1 MRDPFDEDDSDNGN
15 ELSSVV
21 NPSNINLSNID
32 YGFADIGANLGAD
45 TNFGK
50 FDIASLLGNPELLK
64 AFATLYPEDA
74 ALLENIKLPSEGG
87 KEYVSQNPSGLTEP
101 PSTTDPL
108 DRFEEDTS
116 VFDKSKNAES
126 TGIKKILEDLK
137 KGFKGVT
144 GLDAGDAA
152 KYAAIIA
159 AMKMAYDDAERA
171 RKEAKGTPFKSSSGY
186 KTVTGPGGVTGFK
199 KAAKGGVMSLIEDKN
214 DPLATV
220 NLFDPSVFQTQGQKV
235 SKGPYATQNQQ
246 SGYDTPYAID
256 ELNAFKSFARG
267 MGYDPYEFMQQTEG
281 APQYN
286 VPVSLFNL
294 YMQSRKAA
302 APQGTLGMTGSQL
315 ESSLKQAGE
324 KAGPDYFAQE
334 QARRQQKAINAD
346 ALIPR
351 PSGIGGSPPLELF
364 GAEYEAARQKSI
376 NDYLAQQKKA
386 RNDPLTVRTV
396 SDPSDPFT
404 SRSETTEERLRRGLD
419 PTGSSQ
425 QRSGET
431 PAKFYNTADYME
443 VDGKLVPRPGSGA
456 PPINAAEGGIM
467 SLGMAQG
474 RYLGGHSDGM
484 ADKVPANID
493 GRRPAALSDG
503 EFVVPADVVSHLGN
517 GNSNA
522 GAKRLYE
529 MMDRI
534 RGART
539 GNTKQGKQ
547 INPNKFLP
555 R

>member
-1 MRDPFDEDDSDNGN
+1 MNDPFGVPEGSN
-15 ELSSVV
+15 LSGGIDYPVTDLSAV
-21 NPSNINLSNID
+21 NLSNID

-45 TNFGK
+45 TNFGR
-50 FDIASLLGNPELLK
+50 FDIASLLDNPELLK

-101 PSTTDPL
+101 PSTTGAEGAGFPGEGIKSGVKEWDDAAKKAGVELTDP
-108 DRFEEDTS
+108 
-116 VFDKSKNAES
+116 NAS
-126 TGIKKILEDLK
+126 TGVKSLLDKGKELIKNL
-137 KGFKGVT
+137 T

-171 RKEAKGTPFKSSSGY
+171 RKEAKGKPFKSSSGY

-199 KAAKGGVMSLIEDKN
+199 KAAEGGV
-214 DPLATV
+214 
-220 NLFDPSVFQTQGQKV
+220 
-235 SKGPYATQNQQ
+235 
-246 SGYDTPYAID
+246 
-256 ELNAFKSFARG
+256 
-267 MGYDPYEFMQQTEG
+267 
-281 APQYN
+281 
-286 VPVSLFNL
+286 
-294 YMQSRKAA
+294 
-302 APQGTLGMTGSQL
+302 
-315 ESSLKQAGE
+315 
-324 KAGPDYFAQE
+324 
-334 QARRQQKAINAD
+334 
-346 ALIPR
+346 
-351 PSGIGGSPPLELF
+351 
-364 GAEYEAARQKSI
+364 
-376 NDYLAQQKKA
+376 
-386 RNDPLTVRTV
+386 
-396 SDPSDPFT
+396 
-404 SRSETTEERLRRGLD
+404 
-419 PTGSSQ
+419 
-425 QRSGET
+425 
-431 PAKFYNTADYME
+431 
-443 VDGKLVPRPGSGA
+443 
-456 PPINAAEGGIM
+456 M